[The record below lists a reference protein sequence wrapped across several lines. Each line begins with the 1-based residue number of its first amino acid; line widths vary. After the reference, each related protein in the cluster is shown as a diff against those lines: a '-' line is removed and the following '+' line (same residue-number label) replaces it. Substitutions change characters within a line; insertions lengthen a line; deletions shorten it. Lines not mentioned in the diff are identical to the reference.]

1 MSIEQT
7 REILSH
13 EELSDADIVHLLGLT
28 DPEECELLR
37 KTAYDRTTELMGSF
51 VYYRGLIE
59 FSNICTA
66 SCRYCGIRRENHDV
80 ERYTMSKEEIVAA
93 AKWAADQGYGSICL
107 QSGERRDE
115 KYIAFVESCLEAIH
129 EATVSEKLPDG
140 VGVTLSLGD
149 GLRPGAGV
157 DAGDAAQWEE
167 VINLGQLAK
176 YALEKG
182 VQCMIEGPG
191 HVPLNQVRTQI
202 QGIKRLTNNAPLYV
216 LGPLCCDSA
225 PGYDHIAGA
234 IGGALGMVKRNEED
248 DLLHELVEGMT
259 GKKSIK
265 ALTYGEACKVIGE
278 LEGRQG
284 TPPPRKSGKPLRKT
298 APGHTSEGQ
307 RRKVW
312 ALMYRLQDASPS
324 KAPLGDRL
332 CAIIKKELGM
342 DAFPKDPFAWI
353 SYKDGNKLV
362 EVLKGYVKT
371 AQKSRGDADADG

>member
-1 MSIEQT
+1 MAGSGCNAYQI
-7 REILSH
+7 
-13 EELSDADIVHLLGLT
+13 
-28 DPEECELLR
+28 R
-37 KTAYDRTTELMGSF
+37 KIY
-51 VYYRGLIE
+51 
-59 FSNICTA
+59 
-66 SCRYCGIRRENHDV
+66 
-80 ERYTMSKEEIVAA
+80 
-93 AKWAADQGYGSICL
+93 
-107 QSGERRDE
+107 
-115 KYIAFVESCLEAIH
+115 
-129 EATVSEKLPDG
+129 
-140 VGVTLSLGD
+140 
-149 GLRPGAGV
+149 
-157 DAGDAAQWEE
+157 
-167 VINLGQLAK
+167 
-176 YALEKG
+176 
-182 VQCMIEGPG
+182 
-191 HVPLNQVRTQI
+191 
-202 QGIKRLTNNAPLYV
+202 
-216 LGPLCCDSA
+216 
-225 PGYDHIAGA
+225 A

-284 TPPPRKSGKPLRKT
+284 TPPPRKSGKPLLKT

-353 SYKDGNKLV
+353 GYKDGNKLV

-371 AQKSRGDADADG
+371 AQKSRGDADG